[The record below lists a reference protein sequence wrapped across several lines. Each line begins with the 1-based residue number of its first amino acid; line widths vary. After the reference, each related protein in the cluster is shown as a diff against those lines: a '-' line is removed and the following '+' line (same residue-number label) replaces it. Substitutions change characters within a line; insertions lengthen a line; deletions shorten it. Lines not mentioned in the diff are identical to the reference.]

1 MSETSLRTLN
11 PRLQYM
17 FDYVEQF
24 CELGA
29 ECDIPLELLLCY
41 PEVPFQFYFGTQTMD
56 WKKYVLEFADLF
68 EIYYLNKH
76 SLMNLDFRQKDEI
89 NLLVTVTK
97 SVKGGIDYKAL
108 QDYIIRKRSK
118 FKIERLCMD
127 MFYSARAG
135 TKISRW
141 PLLLMALTIP
151 AFSISSTKRAA
162 RL

>member
-1 MSETSLRTLN
+1 
-11 PRLQYM
+11 M

-56 WKKYVLEFADLF
+56 WNKYVLEFADLF

-76 SLMNLDFRQKDEI
+76 NLMNLDFRQKYEI
-89 NLLVTVTK
+89 NLLITVTK

-118 FKIERLCMD
+118 FKIVKTKLILSLLQRLVIMANYLFILKRTPIED
-127 MFYSARAG
+127 SSQEIFLKYS
-135 TKISRW
+135 TYN
-141 PLLLMALTIP
+141 
-151 AFSISSTKRAA
+151 SIEFFLSSQK
-162 RL
+162 